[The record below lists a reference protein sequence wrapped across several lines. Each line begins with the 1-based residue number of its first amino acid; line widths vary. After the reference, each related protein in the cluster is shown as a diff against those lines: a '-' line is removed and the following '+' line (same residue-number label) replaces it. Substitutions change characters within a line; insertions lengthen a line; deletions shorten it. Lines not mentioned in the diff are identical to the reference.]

1 MWIARR
7 YLFLFMLKQKVTV
20 VIKYLII
27 ELTGRSKNKPTFP
40 GILDNMVAGGISV
53 GIGIKETMIKE
64 CEEAGIPEELAK
76 NVVPV
81 GMIR

>member
-1 MWIARR
+1 M
-7 YLFLFMLKQKVTV
+7 
-20 VIKYLII
+20 II

-40 GILDNMVAGGISV
+40 GMLDNMVAGGISV

-64 CEEAGIPEELAK
+64 CEEEAGIPEELAK